1 MTSATLWIRTT
12 STGPTGKES
21 SAITAAV
28 ILLTASSP
36 GPDQV
41 KHPGMKRSPRA
52 AAEESV
58 KSGTGI
64 SCSNARGRTSSPRIM
79 HCRPPRRA
87 HRLGLSGTERKLLD
101 VLDRLGPS
109 TAGALAAHTGLTTEA
124 ITGVVD
130 RLVRAG
136 YARREPNLHD
146 RRQGSR
152 VSGDAAAAVSSSGM
166 YRWGR

>member
-64 SCSNARGRTSSPRIM
+64 SCSNADGRTSSPRIT
-79 HCRPPRRA
+79 HCRPPLSLPFNLC
-87 HRLGLSGTERKLLD
+87 RLGLCRSSIL
-101 VLDRLGPS
+101 S
-109 TAGALAAHTGLTTEA
+109 
-124 ITGVVD
+124 
-130 RLVRAG
+130 
-136 YARREPNLHD
+136 RR
-146 RRQGSR
+146 
-152 VSGDAAAAVSSSGM
+152 VTVT
-166 YRWGR
+166 

>member
-1 MTSATLWIRTT
+1 MTSATPWIRTT

-41 KHPGMKRSPRA
+41 THPGMKRSPRA

-64 SCSNARGRTSSPRIM
+64 SCSKCSRTDLKSTYHALQTPSPGI
-79 HCRPPRRA
+79 
-87 HRLGLSGTERKLLD
+87 S
-101 VLDRLGPS
+101 
-109 TAGALAAHTGLTTEA
+109 
-124 ITGVVD
+124 
-130 RLVRAG
+130 AG
-136 YARREPNLHD
+136 Y
-146 RRQGSR
+146 
-152 VSGDAAAAVSSSGM
+152 
-166 YRWGR
+166 

>member
-58 KSGTGI
+58 KSGTG
-64 SCSNARGRTSSPRIM
+64 SLAAMLTDGPQVHVSRIAD
-79 HCRPPRRA
+79 P
-87 HRLGLSGTERKLLD
+87 LSG
-101 VLDRLGPS
+101 
-109 TAGALAAHTGLTTEA
+109 
-124 ITGVVD
+124 
-130 RLVRAG
+130 
-136 YARREPNLHD
+136 
-146 RRQGSR
+146 
-152 VSGDAAAAVSSSGM
+152 
-166 YRWGR
+166 

>member
-41 KHPGMKRSPRA
+41 KHPGMRSPRA

-64 SCSNARGRTSSPRIM
+64 LQQCLRTDLKSTY
-79 HCRPPRRA
+79 HA
-87 HRLGLSGTERKLLD
+87 LQT
-101 VLDRLGPS
+101 PS
-109 TAGALAAHTGLTTEA
+109 QL
-124 ITGVVD
+124 
-130 RLVRAG
+130 RF
-136 YARREPNLHD
+136 
-146 RRQGSR
+146 
-152 VSGDAAAAVSSSGM
+152 
-166 YRWGR
+166 

>member
-64 SCSNARGRTSSPRIM
+64 SCSNAHGRTSSPRIT
-79 HCRPPRRA
+79 HCRPPLRE
-87 HRLGLSGTERKLLD
+87 SSWLL
-101 VLDRLGPS
+101 R
-109 TAGALAAHTGLTTEA
+109 
-124 ITGVVD
+124 
-130 RLVRAG
+130 
-136 YARREPNLHD
+136 
-146 RRQGSR
+146 
-152 VSGDAAAAVSSSGM
+152 
-166 YRWGR
+166 